1 MIPAVKRN
9 TGQFS
14 RPGQP
19 PEPDGLSGEGIFS
32 DSECNEAASEKN
44 SHTPSQSQ
52 GDSLKDTSDSSVSSY
67 HTALCSEAA
76 ESFKDCVESLED
88 EGDTLLTQPPDG
100 DPADESDLHCKNKT
114 APVSLSEQSLAGLKG
129 FWRGTSEDPA
139 EQLHGTPSDF
149 DKATWELPDKNSKGA
164 GDICAAA
171 SMAVVHS
178 ALNRSQ
184 ASGGSL
190 TTTAERTFSPQ
201 AGRECAASNQ
211 VCRYRGYLSAKEKQ
225 QVQMSITGPAK
236 NSSAPGYS
244 SRMGL
249 ATREL
254 QPGDSGSKYLD
265 PPLRFNAPKSREMFL
280 KERNTKGSRAPVI
293 SKAPC
298 PQYYA
303 DNSSAGSDSEEA
315 DNEVQ
320 KLTALSFRSLSCPHG
335 GSLHMYSSSNRTSS
349 SLSNSLSEDSNGM
362 NRWSTRN
369 ELRKAEVVS
378 QAKGSRQF
386 PAASQVPEKDPP
398 SYSFGKDPFECVD
411 VVLESAD
418 GKKGHSKK
426 RTVPKRQIQLKQ
438 RDRNEMNFLRA
449 GDCADQ
455 QPFAAPRNDPCP
467 KGRTISNEFRINYKQ
482 FLRTASLDDSYSKT
496 RMASCLVK
504 NVLAK
509 KMQYE
514 QRIRMEQKSMQGSST
529 SSVPSSVSTDL
540 VGDFTEGKS
549 SSLSKSDCSCSA
561 EDLQSHSMSERS
573 ESMSQESTD
582 AMRPTKGVVLNEQQR
597 ENVCKLKKT
606 FNELNERL
614 KSQEATQSKPLPI
627 LADGMNR
634 DSGDCRKQV
643 ARERKEYWRA
653 RALFESKQ
661 AEVKGLGVAPTFSKV
676 QKPWPSLKQRAIS
689 KNKHAS
695 WKEEKVSFKPES
707 LVVPRDPARNIFTS
721 TTQEM
726 KLIPQ
731 SKPEQQQ
738 KMLNVSRQLTPEGG
752 AEEKRPAAVQSTK
765 YSSLILPTSCRSRSD
780 GKSSPPEASRAQ
792 EAKKTES
799 KGRGRIHQPR
809 DVRKL
814 VKNTYNLCFKSSDSF
829 NIDQETNSGDSISLS
844 TKESTTTSPL
854 FIHCTSVCRKDDVQT
869 KTHSHGKKQEQ
880 QLNLDVSALSIPD
893 QRASDRQHN
902 AALNHVTKPHVDEP
916 VSLTENKCTA
926 VGESPIHITQIQSKK
941 KVVAGNEELQ
951 LKPENKPVCYER
963 SELNVTPCSKAT
975 RKAPQMESQL
985 NIKVNS
991 SLSKHPHRTQAD
1003 HFPAPT
1009 YSASDGRAMKDSSTQ
1024 ANCNS
1029 LEKSKAVLFQSS
1041 ASPKDTKNHTDINRN
1056 TARPGHFQEAH
1067 AHKEPEWPFQKDL
1080 STEIISLT
1088 SCDSQDFSVS
1098 PKEEN
1103 NVSEQT
1109 KEGYRHL
1116 QPIKPTVTSTQ
1127 TSHTNTPA
1135 NNQSVNSSYQQ
1146 KAQNKM
1152 FDTPRPLDS
1161 QVFVPATRM
1170 SPECANSNAS
1180 LRSKEYS
1187 EETRLPGVLSAAPS
1201 PPAGKLQDQRENWD
1215 HLNRQQAG
1223 NEQYFTATHAEN
1235 ANYLTIPMK
1244 AQKPEA
1250 ASKPLVPSHPDHT
1263 LISSNVFFQPGG
1275 EAPVSTISNESP
1287 QLKAPEGKA
1296 AADHSVN
1303 DRPSHVQPHHR
1314 VNDSPNFLRRNNG
1327 VSPGSRSVPSPTRS
1341 FAPQP
1346 QAHRKMLIDP
1356 DSGKCYYME
1365 PPRQPQ
1371 LKMLYDPETGQ
1382 YLEVLIPPVP
1392 LASHSRLYPS
1402 PFNPLVMN
1410 PGVYGPPYIPYP
1422 GFPGFPPP
1430 PVAMPSVHPDL
1441 PNQQPGQENTNV
1453 TETFSS
1459 SPKGE
1464 APPATQA
1471 TDCNYM
1477 ESLYYIPTGMNS
1489 SPSPNQ
1495 PLFSPATSS
1504 SPSMPEKGPLFRM

>member
-9 TGQFS
+9 SVQFS
-14 RPGQP
+14 RPGQT
-19 PEPDGLSGEGIFS
+19 PEPDGLSGERIFS
-32 DSECNEAASEKN
+32 DSECKEAGSEKN
-44 SHTPSQSQ
+44 RHTPSQSQ
-52 GDSLKDTSDSSVSSY
+52 GDPLKDTSDSSVSSY
-67 HTALCSEAA
+67 HTALCSEGA

-100 DPADESDLHCKNKT
+100 DPDDESDLHRKNKT
-114 APVSLSEQSLAGLKG
+114 ASVSLSERSPAGMKD
-129 FWRGTSEDPA
+129 FWRGASEDTVK
-139 EQLHGTPSDF
+139 QLCGTPSDF
-149 DKATWELPDKNSKGA
+149 DKAAWELPDKNSKGA

-171 SMAVVHS
+171 STAIVHS

-190 TTTAERTFSPQ
+190 TTTAERTFSTQ

-254 QPGDSGSKYLD
+254 QPGAGRSKYLD
-265 PPLRFNAPKSREMFL
+265 PPLRFNAPKPREMFL
-280 KERNTKGSRAPVI
+280 KAHNTKGSRAPVI

-298 PQYYA
+298 PQYCA
-303 DNSSAGSDSEEA
+303 DNSSTGSDSEEA

-335 GSLHMYSSSNRTSS
+335 SSLCMYSSSNRTSS

-362 NRWSTRN
+362 NRWSMRN

-411 VVLESAD
+411 VVLESAA

-438 RDRNEMNFLRA
+438 RDRNEMSFLGA
-449 GDCADQ
+449 GDCAAH
-455 QPFAAPRNDPCP
+455 QPFAAPRNDTCP
-467 KGRTISNEFRINYKQ
+467 KGRTISSEFRINYKQ
-482 FLRTASLDDSYSKT
+482 FMRTASLDDSYSKT

-540 VGDFTEGKS
+540 VGDFTERKS

-606 FNELNERL
+606 FNELDERL
-614 KSQEATQSKPLPI
+614 KSHEATQSKPLPI

-634 DSGDCRKQV
+634 DSGDRKKQV
-643 ARERKEYWRA
+643 AKERKEYWRA

-661 AEVKGLGVAPTFSKV
+661 AEVKGSGVAPTFSKA
-676 QKPWPSLKQRAIS
+676 QKPWPSLKQRAIT
-689 KNKHAS
+689 KNKHTS
-695 WKEEKVSFKPES
+695 WEEEKVPFKPKS
-707 LVVPRDPARNIFTS
+707 LVVARDPARNIFMS

-738 KMLNVSRQLTPEGG
+738 KMLNVSRQLTQEGG
-752 AEEKRPAAVQSTK
+752 AEKRPAAVQSTK

-780 GKSSPPEASRAQ
+780 GKSTPPEASHTQ

-799 KGRGRIHQPR
+799 KGRRQIHQPR

-814 VKNTYNLCFKSSDSF
+814 VKNTYSLCFKSSDIF
-829 NIDQETNSGDSISLS
+829 NRDQETNSGDSISLAA
-844 TKESTTTSPL
+844 SPL

-869 KTHSHGKKQEQ
+869 KTHSHGKNWEQ

-893 QRASDRQHN
+893 QRTSDLQHS
-902 AALNHVTKPHVDEP
+902 ATLNPTTKPYVDGP
-916 VSLTENKCTA
+916 VSLTESKCTA
-926 VGESPIHITQIQSKK
+926 VSESPIHITQIQSKK
-941 KVVAGNEELQ
+941 KVVAGNEEPQ
-951 LKPENKPVCYER
+951 LKPENKSVCYKR

-985 NIKVNS
+985 NVKVNS

-1003 HFPAPT
+1003 HFPAPA
-1009 YSASDGRAMKDSSTQ
+1009 YSALDGRAPKDSSTQ
-1024 ANCNS
+1024 ANCSS
-1029 LEKSKAVLFQSS
+1029 LEKSKAVLFPSS
-1041 ASPKDTKNHTDINRN
+1041 TSPKDSKNDTYINRN
-1056 TARPGHFQEAH
+1056 TARPGHFQEAQ
-1067 AHKEPEWPFQKDL
+1067 AQKEPEWPFQKHL

-1088 SCDSQDFSVS
+1088 HHDSQDFSVS

-1116 QPIKPTVTSTQ
+1116 QPIKPTGTSTQ

-1135 NNQSVNSSYQQ
+1135 NNQSVNGSYQR

-1152 FDTPRPLDS
+1152 FDAPRPLDS
-1161 QVFVPATRM
+1161 QVFVPATLM
-1170 SPECANSNAS
+1170 SPECANSNAF

-1187 EETRLPGVLSAAPS
+1187 EETRLPGVPSAAPS

-1235 ANYLTIPMK
+1235 ANYLTIPVK

-1250 ASKPLVPSHPDHT
+1250 APKPLVPSHSDHT
-1263 LISSNVFFQPGG
+1263 LVSSNVFLQQGG

-1296 AADHSVN
+1296 AAEHSMN
-1303 DRPSHVQPHHR
+1303 DQPSHVQPHHR

-1327 VSPGSRSVPSPTRS
+1327 VSPGSRSAPSPTRS

-1371 LKMLYDPETGQ
+1371 LKMLFDPETGQ

-1430 PVAMPSVHPDL
+1430 PVAMPSVHPNL
-1441 PNQQPGQENTNV
+1441 PNQQPCQENTNV
-1453 TETFSS
+1453 TETFSPG
-1459 SPKGE
+1459 PKGE

-1504 SPSMPEKGPLFRM
+1504 NPSMPEKGPLFRM

>member
-9 TGQFS
+9 SVQFS
-14 RPGQP
+14 RPGQT
-19 PEPDGLSGEGIFS
+19 PEPDGLSGERIFS
-32 DSECNEAASEKN
+32 DSECKEAGSEKN
-44 SHTPSQSQ
+44 RHTPSQSQ
-52 GDSLKDTSDSSVSSY
+52 GDPLKDTSDSSVSSY
-67 HTALCSEAA
+67 HTALCSEGA

-100 DPADESDLHCKNKT
+100 DPDDESDLHRKNKT
-114 APVSLSEQSLAGLKG
+114 ASVSLSERSPAGMKD
-129 FWRGTSEDPA
+129 FWRGASEDTVK
-139 EQLHGTPSDF
+139 QLCGTPSDF
-149 DKATWELPDKNSKGA
+149 DKA
-164 GDICAAA
+164 
-171 SMAVVHS
+171 
-178 ALNRSQ
+178 
-184 ASGGSL
+184 
-190 TTTAERTFSPQ
+190 
-201 AGRECAASNQ
+201 
-211 VCRYRGYLSAKEKQ
+211 
-225 QVQMSITGPAK
+225 
-236 NSSAPGYS
+236 
-244 SRMGL
+244 
-249 ATREL
+249 
-254 QPGDSGSKYLD
+254 
-265 PPLRFNAPKSREMFL
+265 
-280 KERNTKGSRAPVI
+280 
-293 SKAPC
+293 
-298 PQYYA
+298 
-303 DNSSAGSDSEEA
+303 
-315 DNEVQ
+315 
-320 KLTALSFRSLSCPHG
+320 
-335 GSLHMYSSSNRTSS
+335 
-349 SLSNSLSEDSNGM
+349 
-362 NRWSTRN
+362 
-369 ELRKAEVVS
+369 LRKAEVVS

-411 VVLESAD
+411 VVLESAA

-426 RTVPKRQIQLKQ
+426 RTVPKRQIQLK
-438 RDRNEMNFLRA
+438 
-449 GDCADQ
+449 
-455 QPFAAPRNDPCP
+455 
-467 KGRTISNEFRINYKQ
+467 TISN
-482 FLRTASLDDSYSKT
+482 DSYSKT

-540 VGDFTEGKS
+540 VGDFTERKS

-606 FNELNERL
+606 FNELDERL
-614 KSQEATQSKPLPI
+614 KSHEATQSKPLPI

-634 DSGDCRKQV
+634 DSGDRKKQV
-643 ARERKEYWRA
+643 AKERKEYWRA

-661 AEVKGLGVAPTFSKV
+661 AEVKGSGVAPTFSKA
-676 QKPWPSLKQRAIS
+676 QKPWPSLKQRAIT
-689 KNKHAS
+689 KNKHTS
-695 WKEEKVSFKPES
+695 WEEEKVPFKPKS
-707 LVVPRDPARNIFTS
+707 LVVARDPARNIFMS

-738 KMLNVSRQLTPEGG
+738 KMLNVSRQLTQEGG
-752 AEEKRPAAVQSTK
+752 AEKRPAAVQSTK

-780 GKSSPPEASRAQ
+780 GKSTPPEASHTQ

-799 KGRGRIHQPR
+799 KGRRQIHQPR

-814 VKNTYNLCFKSSDSF
+814 VKNTYSLCFKSSDIF
-829 NIDQETNSGDSISLS
+829 NRDQETNSGDSISLAA
-844 TKESTTTSPL
+844 SPL

-869 KTHSHGKKQEQ
+869 KTHSHGKNWEQ

-893 QRASDRQHN
+893 QRTSDLQHS
-902 AALNHVTKPHVDEP
+902 ATLNPTTKPYVDGP
-916 VSLTENKCTA
+916 VSLTESKCTA
-926 VGESPIHITQIQSKK
+926 VSESPIHITQIQSKK
-941 KVVAGNEELQ
+941 KVVAGNEEPQ
-951 LKPENKPVCYER
+951 LKPENKSVCYKR

-985 NIKVNS
+985 NVKVNS

-1003 HFPAPT
+1003 HFPAPA
-1009 YSASDGRAMKDSSTQ
+1009 YSALDGRAPKDSSTQ
-1024 ANCNS
+1024 ANCSS
-1029 LEKSKAVLFQSS
+1029 LEKSKAVLFPSS
-1041 ASPKDTKNHTDINRN
+1041 TSPKDSKNDTYINRN
-1056 TARPGHFQEAH
+1056 TARPGHFQEAQ
-1067 AHKEPEWPFQKDL
+1067 AQKEPEWPFQKHL

-1088 SCDSQDFSVS
+1088 HHDSQDFSVS

-1116 QPIKPTVTSTQ
+1116 QPIKPTGTSTQ

-1135 NNQSVNSSYQQ
+1135 NNQSVNGSYQR

-1152 FDTPRPLDS
+1152 FDAPRPLDS
-1161 QVFVPATRM
+1161 QVFVPATLM
-1170 SPECANSNAS
+1170 SPECANSNAF

-1187 EETRLPGVLSAAPS
+1187 EETRLPGVPSAAPS

-1235 ANYLTIPMK
+1235 ANYLTIPVK

-1250 ASKPLVPSHPDHT
+1250 APKPLVPSHSDHT
-1263 LISSNVFFQPGG
+1263 LVSSNVFLQQGG

-1296 AADHSVN
+1296 AAEHSMN
-1303 DRPSHVQPHHR
+1303 DQPSHVQPHHR

-1327 VSPGSRSVPSPTRS
+1327 VSPGSRSAPSPTRS

-1371 LKMLYDPETGQ
+1371 LKMLFDPETGQ

-1422 GFPGFPPP
+1422 GFPG
-1430 PVAMPSVHPDL
+1430 
-1441 PNQQPGQENTNV
+1441 PG
-1453 TETFSS
+1453 
-1459 SPKGE
+1459 PKG
-1464 APPATQA
+1464 
-1471 TDCNYM
+1471 

-1504 SPSMPEKGPLFRM
+1504 NPSMPEKGPLFRM

>member
-1 MIPAVKRN
+1 
-9 TGQFS
+9 
-14 RPGQP
+14 
-19 PEPDGLSGEGIFS
+19 
-32 DSECNEAASEKN
+32 
-44 SHTPSQSQ
+44 
-52 GDSLKDTSDSSVSSY
+52 
-67 HTALCSEAA
+67 ALCVLPPQAQQSGSLRRHSAGGLPWSRGFGSGSE
-76 ESFKDCVESLED
+76 
-88 EGDTLLTQPPDG
+88 GGPPWTCRFSSGSAGGPPRSRGFSSCSAG
-100 DPADESDLHCKNKT
+100 DPPWSH
-114 APVSLSEQSLAGLKG
+114 G
-129 FWRGTSEDPA
+129 F
-139 EQLHGTPSDF
+139 
-149 DKATWELPDKNSKGA
+149 
-164 GDICAAA
+164 
-171 SMAVVHS
+171 
-178 ALNRSQ
+178 
-184 ASGGSL
+184 GS
-190 TTTAERTFSPQ
+190 
-201 AGRECAASNQ
+201 
-211 VCRYRGYLSAKEKQ
+211 
-225 QVQMSITGPAK
+225 
-236 NSSAPGYS
+236 
-244 SRMGL
+244 
-249 ATREL
+249 
-254 QPGDSGSKYLD
+254 
-265 PPLRFNAPKSREMFL
+265 
-280 KERNTKGSRAPVI
+280 
-293 SKAPC
+293 
-298 PQYYA
+298 
-303 DNSSAGSDSEEA
+303 SSAGGPP
-315 DNEVQ
+315 
-320 KLTALSFRSLSCPHG
+320 RSRAFTIPIGELPPKP
-335 GSLHMYSSSNRTSS
+335 
-349 SLSNSLSEDSNGM
+349 
-362 NRWSTRN
+362 WSTRN
-369 ELRKAEVVS
+369 EQRKAEVVS

-386 PAASQVPEKDPP
+386 PAASQVPEKDLP
-398 SYSFGKDPFECVD
+398 SYSFGKNPFECLD

-438 RDRNEMNFLRA
+438 RDRNEMSFLGA
-449 GDCADQ
+449 GEAI
-455 QPFAAPRNDPCP
+455 
-467 KGRTISNEFRINYKQ
+467 GSEFRINYKQ
-482 FLRTASLDDSYSKT
+482 
-496 RMASCLVK
+496 MASCLVK

-529 SSVPSSVSTDL
+529 SSVPSSVSTDV
-540 VGDFTEGKS
+540 VGDFTEGKA

-614 KSQEATQSKPLPI
+614 KSHEVTQSKPLPI

-634 DSGDCRKQV
+634 DSDDSRKQV
-643 ARERKEYWRA
+643 AKERKEYWRA

-661 AEVKGLGVAPTFSKV
+661 AEVKGLGVAPTFSKA

-689 KNKHAS
+689 KNKHTS
-695 WKEEKVSFKPES
+695 WEEEKVPFKPKS

-752 AEEKRPAAVQSTK
+752 AEEKRPAVVQSTK

-780 GKSSPPEASRAQ
+780 GKSIPPEASHAQ
-792 EAKKTES
+792 EAKKTEG
-799 KGRGRIHQPR
+799 KGRRLIHQPR

-814 VKNTYNLCFKSSDSF
+814 VKNTYSLCFKSSDSF

-844 TKESTTTSPL
+844 TKESTATSPL

-869 KTHSHGKKQEQ
+869 KTHSHGKNWEQ

-893 QRASDRQHN
+893 QRTSDLQHS
-902 AALNHVTKPHVDEP
+902 ATLNQTTKPYVDGP
-916 VSLTENKCTA
+916 VSLTESKCAA
-926 VGESPIHITQIQSKK
+926 VSESPIHITQIQSKK
-941 KVVAGNEELQ
+941 KVVAGNEEPQ
-951 LKPENKPVCYER
+951 LKLENKSVCYER

-985 NIKVNS
+985 NVKVNS

-1003 HFPAPT
+1003 YFPAPA
-1009 YSASDGRAMKDSSTQ
+1009 YSALDGRAPKDSSTQ
-1024 ANCNS
+1024 ANCSS
-1029 LEKSKAVLFQSS
+1029 LEKSKAVLFPSS

-1056 TARPGHFQEAH
+1056 TTRPGHFQEAQ
-1067 AHKEPEWPFQKDL
+1067 AQKEPEWPFQKHL

-1088 SCDSQDFSVS
+1088 PHDSQDFSIS

-1116 QPIKPTVTSTQ
+1116 QPIKPTGTSTQ

-1135 NNQSVNSSYQQ
+1135 NNQSVNSLYQQ

-1152 FDTPRPLDS
+1152 FDAPRPLDS
-1161 QVFVPATRM
+1161 QVFVPAILM

-1187 EETRLPGVLSAAPS
+1187 EETRLPGVPSTAPS

-1215 HLNRQQAG
+1215 HLKRQQAG

-1235 ANYLTIPMK
+1235 ANYLTIPVK

-1250 ASKPLVPSHPDHT
+1250 APKPLVPSHPDHT
-1263 LISSNVFFQPGG
+1263 LVSSNVFFQPGG

-1303 DRPSHVQPHHR
+1303 DQPHHR

-1327 VSPGSRSVPSPTRS
+1327 VSPGSRSAPSPTRS

-1371 LKMLYDPETGQ
+1371 LKMLFDPETGQ

-1392 LASHSRLYPS
+1392 LASHR
-1402 PFNPLVMN
+1402 
-1410 PGVYGPPYIPYP
+1410 
-1422 GFPGFPPP
+1422 FPPP
-1430 PVAMPSVHPDL
+1430 PVAMPSVHPNL
-1441 PNQQPGQENTNV
+1441 PNQQPSQENTNV
-1453 TETFSS
+1453 TGTFSPG
-1459 SPKGE
+1459 PKGE
-1464 APPATQA
+1464 APLATQA

>member
-1 MIPAVKRN
+1 
-9 TGQFS
+9 
-14 RPGQP
+14 
-19 PEPDGLSGEGIFS
+19 
-32 DSECNEAASEKN
+32 
-44 SHTPSQSQ
+44 
-52 GDSLKDTSDSSVSSY
+52 
-67 HTALCSEAA
+67 
-76 ESFKDCVESLED
+76 
-88 EGDTLLTQPPDG
+88 
-100 DPADESDLHCKNKT
+100 
-114 APVSLSEQSLAGLKG
+114 
-129 FWRGTSEDPA
+129 
-139 EQLHGTPSDF
+139 
-149 DKATWELPDKNSKGA
+149 
-164 GDICAAA
+164 
-171 SMAVVHS
+171 MAVVHS

-190 TTTAERTFSPQ
+190 TATAERTFSPQ

-265 PPLRFNAPKSREMFL
+265 PPLRFNAPKPREMFL

-298 PQYYA
+298 PQYCA

-362 NRWSTRN
+362 NRWSTCN

-398 SYSFGKDPFECVD
+398 SYSFGKDPFECLD

-418 GKKGHSKK
+418 SKKGHSKK
-426 RTVPKRQIQLKQ
+426 RTVPKRQIQLK
-438 RDRNEMNFLRA
+438 
-449 GDCADQ
+449 
-455 QPFAAPRNDPCP
+455 
-467 KGRTISNEFRINYKQ
+467 TISNEFRINYKQ
-482 FLRTASLDDSYSKT
+482 
-496 RMASCLVK
+496 MASCLVK

-627 LADGMNR
+627 LADGVNR

-661 AEVKGLGVAPTFSKV
+661 AEVKGLGVAPTFSKA

-689 KNKHAS
+689 KNKHTS
-695 WKEEKVSFKPES
+695 WKEEKVPFKPKS
-707 LVVPRDPARNIFTS
+707 VVVPRDPARNIFTS

-752 AEEKRPAAVQSTK
+752 AEEKRPAAVQSNK

-780 GKSSPPEASRAQ
+780 GKSSPPEALRAQ

-814 VKNTYNLCFKSSDSF
+814 VKNTYSLCFKSSDSF
-829 NIDQETNSGDSISLS
+829 NIDQETNSGNSISLS
-844 TKESTTTSPL
+844 TKESTATSPL

-869 KTHSHGKKQEQ
+869 KTHSHGKNREQ

-893 QRASDRQHN
+893 QRASDRQHS
-902 AALNHVTKPHVDEP
+902 AALNPITKPHVDEP

-941 KVVAGNEELQ
+941 KVVVENEEPQ
-951 LKPENKPVCYER
+951 LKSENKPVCYER

-985 NIKVNS
+985 HIKVNS

-1003 HFPAPT
+1003 PFPAPT
-1009 YSASDGRAMKDSSTQ
+1009 YSASDGRATTQ

-1029 LEKSKAVLFQSS
+1029 LEKSKAVLLPSS
-1041 ASPKDTKNHTDINRN
+1041 ASPKDTKNHTDITRS

-1088 SCDSQDFSVS
+1088 PCDSQDFSVS

-1103 NVSEQT
+1103 NVSERT

-1152 FDTPRPLDS
+1152 FDAPRPLDS

-1187 EETRLPGVLSAAPS
+1187 EETRLPGVPSAAPS

-1235 ANYLTIPMK
+1235 ANYLTIPVK

-1250 ASKPLVPSHPDHT
+1250 APKPLVPSHPDHT
-1263 LISSNVFFQPGG
+1263 LVSSNVFNQPGG

-1303 DRPSHVQPHHR
+1303 DQPSHVQPHHR

-1327 VSPGSRSVPSPTRS
+1327 VSPGSRSAPSPTRS

-1392 LASHSRLYPS
+1392 LASHR
-1402 PFNPLVMN
+1402 
-1410 PGVYGPPYIPYP
+1410 
-1422 GFPGFPPP
+1422 FPPP

-1453 TETFSS
+1453 TETFSP

>member
-1 MIPAVKRN
+1 
-9 TGQFS
+9 
-14 RPGQP
+14 
-19 PEPDGLSGEGIFS
+19 
-32 DSECNEAASEKN
+32 
-44 SHTPSQSQ
+44 
-52 GDSLKDTSDSSVSSY
+52 
-67 HTALCSEAA
+67 
-76 ESFKDCVESLED
+76 
-88 EGDTLLTQPPDG
+88 
-100 DPADESDLHCKNKT
+100 
-114 APVSLSEQSLAGLKG
+114 
-129 FWRGTSEDPA
+129 
-139 EQLHGTPSDF
+139 
-149 DKATWELPDKNSKGA
+149 
-164 GDICAAA
+164 
-171 SMAVVHS
+171 MAVVHS

-190 TTTAERTFSPQ
+190 TATAERTFSPQ

-265 PPLRFNAPKSREMFL
+265 PPLRFNAPKPREMFL

-298 PQYYA
+298 PQYCA

-362 NRWSTRN
+362 NRWSTCN

-378 QAKGSRQF
+378 Q
-386 PAASQVPEKDPP
+386 
-398 SYSFGKDPFECVD
+398 DPFE
-411 VVLESAD
+411 
-418 GKKGHSKK
+418 
-426 RTVPKRQIQLKQ
+426 
-438 RDRNEMNFLRA
+438 
-449 GDCADQ
+449 
-455 QPFAAPRNDPCP
+455 
-467 KGRTISNEFRINYKQ
+467 TISNEFRINYKQ

-627 LADGMNR
+627 LADGVNR

-661 AEVKGLGVAPTFSKV
+661 AEVKGLGVAPTFSKA

-689 KNKHAS
+689 KNKHTS
-695 WKEEKVSFKPES
+695 WKEEKVPFKPKS
-707 LVVPRDPARNIFTS
+707 VVVPRDPARNIFTS

-752 AEEKRPAAVQSTK
+752 AEEKRPAAVQSNK

-780 GKSSPPEASRAQ
+780 GKSSPPEALRAQ

-814 VKNTYNLCFKSSDSF
+814 VKNTYSLCFKSSDSF
-829 NIDQETNSGDSISLS
+829 NIDQETNSGNSISLS
-844 TKESTTTSPL
+844 TKESTATSPL

-869 KTHSHGKKQEQ
+869 KTHSHGKNREQ

-893 QRASDRQHN
+893 QRASDRQHS
-902 AALNHVTKPHVDEP
+902 AALNPITKPHVDEP

-941 KVVAGNEELQ
+941 KVVVENEEPQ
-951 LKPENKPVCYER
+951 LKSENKPVCYER

-985 NIKVNS
+985 HIKVNS

-1003 HFPAPT
+1003 PFPAPT
-1009 YSASDGRAMKDSSTQ
+1009 YSASDGRATTQ

-1029 LEKSKAVLFQSS
+1029 LEKSKAVLLPSS
-1041 ASPKDTKNHTDINRN
+1041 ASPKDTKNHTDITRS

-1088 SCDSQDFSVS
+1088 PCDSQDFSVS

-1103 NVSEQT
+1103 NVSERT

-1152 FDTPRPLDS
+1152 FDAPRPLDS

-1187 EETRLPGVLSAAPS
+1187 EETRLPGVPSAAPS

-1235 ANYLTIPMK
+1235 ANYLTIPVK

-1250 ASKPLVPSHPDHT
+1250 APKPLVPSHPDHT
-1263 LISSNVFFQPGG
+1263 LVSSNVFNQPGG

-1303 DRPSHVQPHHR
+1303 DQPSHVQPHHR

-1327 VSPGSRSVPSPTRS
+1327 VSPGSRSAPSPTRS

-1422 GFPGFPPP
+1422 GFPGP
-1430 PVAMPSVHPDL
+1430 
-1441 PNQQPGQENTNV
+1441 
-1453 TETFSS
+1453 

-1464 APPATQA
+1464 APP
-1471 TDCNYM
+1471 
-1477 ESLYYIPTGMNS
+1477 SLYYIPTGMNS

>member
-9 TGQFS
+9 TVQFS

-100 DPADESDLHCKNKT
+100 DPADESDLHRKNKT

-149 DKATWELPDKNSKGA
+149 DKATWELPDKNSKEA

-190 TTTAERTFSPQ
+190 TTSAERTFSPQ

-211 VCRYRGYLSAKEKQ
+211 VCRYRDYLSAKEKQ

-236 NSSAPGYS
+236 NSSVPGYS

-265 PPLRFNAPKSREMFL
+265 SPLRFNAPKPKEMFL

-514 QRIRMEQKSMQGSST
+514 QRIRMEQKSMQGSSI
-529 SSVPSSVSTDL
+529 SSLPSSVSTDL

-627 LADGMNR
+627 LADGVNR

-661 AEVKGLGVAPTFSKV
+661 AEVKGLGVAPTFSKA

-695 WKEEKVSFKPES
+695 WKEEKVSFKPKS

-844 TKESTTTSPL
+844 TKESTATSPL

-869 KTHSHGKKQEQ
+869 KTRSHGKNQEQ

-902 AALNHVTKPHVDEP
+902 AALNPVTKPHVDEP

-941 KVVAGNEELQ
+941 KVVAGNEEPQ

-1003 HFPAPT
+1003 HFLAPT
-1009 YSASDGRAMKDSSTQ
+1009 YSASDGRATKDSSTQ

-1041 ASPKDTKNHTDINRN
+1041 ASPKDTKNHTDINRK
-1056 TARPGHFQEAH
+1056 TTMPGHFQEAH

-1088 SCDSQDFSVS
+1088 PCDSQDFSVS

-1187 EETRLPGVLSAAPS
+1187 EETRLPGVPSAAPS

-1453 TETFSS
+1453 TETFSP

>member
-9 TGQFS
+9 TVQFS

-32 DSECNEAASEKN
+32 DSECKEAASEKN

-67 HTALCSEAA
+67 HTALCSEGA

-100 DPADESDLHCKNKT
+100 DPADESDLHRKNKT
-114 APVSLSEQSLAGLKG
+114 VPVSLSEQSLAGLKG
-129 FWRGTSEDPA
+129 FWRGTSEDP
-139 EQLHGTPSDF
+139 
-149 DKATWELPDKNSKGA
+149 
-164 GDICAAA
+164 
-171 SMAVVHS
+171 
-178 ALNRSQ
+178 
-184 ASGGSL
+184 
-190 TTTAERTFSPQ
+190 
-201 AGRECAASNQ
+201 
-211 VCRYRGYLSAKEKQ
+211 
-225 QVQMSITGPAK
+225 
-236 NSSAPGYS
+236 
-244 SRMGL
+244 
-249 ATREL
+249 L

-265 PPLRFNAPKSREMFL
+265 PPLRFNAPKPREMFL

-298 PQYYA
+298 PQYCA

-320 KLTALSFRSLSCPHG
+320 KLTALS
-335 GSLHMYSSSNRTSS
+335 
-349 SLSNSLSEDSNGM
+349 
-362 NRWSTRN
+362 
-369 ELRKAEVVS
+369 KAEVVS

-386 PAASQVPEKDPP
+386 PA
-398 SYSFGKDPFECVD
+398 
-411 VVLESAD
+411 
-418 GKKGHSKK
+418 

-449 GDCADQ
+449 GDCAAQ
-455 QPFAAPRNDPCP
+455 
-467 KGRTISNEFRINYKQ
+467 TISNEFRINYKQ
-482 FLRTASLDDSYSKT
+482 
-496 RMASCLVK
+496 MASCLVK

-627 LADGMNR
+627 LADGVNR

-661 AEVKGLGVAPTFSKV
+661 AEVKGLGVAPTFSKA

-689 KNKHAS
+689 KNKHTS
-695 WKEEKVSFKPES
+695 WKEEKVPFKPKS
-707 LVVPRDPARNIFTS
+707 VVVPRDPARNIFTS

-752 AEEKRPAAVQSTK
+752 AEEKRPAAVQSNK

-780 GKSSPPEASRAQ
+780 GKSSPPEALRAQ

-814 VKNTYNLCFKSSDSF
+814 VKNTYSLCFKSSDSF
-829 NIDQETNSGDSISLS
+829 NIDQETNSGNSISLS
-844 TKESTTTSPL
+844 TKESTATSPL

-869 KTHSHGKKQEQ
+869 KTHSHGKNREQ

-893 QRASDRQHN
+893 QRASDRQHS
-902 AALNHVTKPHVDEP
+902 AALNPITKPHVDEP

-941 KVVAGNEELQ
+941 KVVVENEEPQ
-951 LKPENKPVCYER
+951 LKSENKPVCYER

-985 NIKVNS
+985 HIKVNS

-1003 HFPAPT
+1003 PFPAPT
-1009 YSASDGRAMKDSSTQ
+1009 YSASDGRATTQ

-1029 LEKSKAVLFQSS
+1029 LEKSKAVLLPSS
-1041 ASPKDTKNHTDINRN
+1041 ASPKDTKNHTDITRS

-1088 SCDSQDFSVS
+1088 PCDSQDFSVS

-1103 NVSEQT
+1103 NVSERT

-1152 FDTPRPLDS
+1152 FDAPRPLDS

-1187 EETRLPGVLSAAPS
+1187 EETRLPGVPSAAPS

-1235 ANYLTIPMK
+1235 ANYLTIPVK

-1250 ASKPLVPSHPDHT
+1250 APKPLVPSHPDHT
-1263 LISSNVFFQPGG
+1263 LVSSNVFNQPGG

-1303 DRPSHVQPHHR
+1303 DQPSHVQPHHR

-1327 VSPGSRSVPSPTRS
+1327 VSPGSRSAPSPTRS

-1441 PNQQPGQENTNV
+1441 
-1453 TETFSS
+1453 
-1459 SPKGE
+1459 
-1464 APPATQA
+1464 
-1471 TDCNYM
+1471 
-1477 ESLYYIPTGMNS
+1477 LYYIPTGMNS

>member
-9 TGQFS
+9 TVQFY
-14 RPGQP
+14 RLGQP
-19 PEPDGLSGEGIFS
+19 PEPDGLSGEGILS
-32 DSECNEAASEKN
+32 DSECKEATSEKN
-44 SHTPSQSQ
+44 SHTPSQSR
-52 GDSLKDTSDSSVSSY
+52 GDPLKDTSDSSVSSY
-67 HTALCSEAA
+67 QTALCSEGT

-88 EGDTLLTQPPDG
+88 EEDALLTQLPDG
-100 DPADESDLHCKNKT
+100 DPDDESNLHRKNKT
-114 APVSLSEQSLAGLKG
+114 APVSLSEQSLAGMKG
-129 FWRGTSEDPA
+129 FWRGASEDTA
-139 EQLHGTPSDF
+139 EQLHGPPSDF

-254 QPGDSGSKYLD
+254 QPGDGGSKYLD
-265 PPLRFNAPKSREMFL
+265 LPLRFNAPKPREMFL
-280 KERNTKGSRAPVI
+280 KVRNTKGSRAPVI

-298 PQYYA
+298 PKYCA
-303 DNSSAGSDSEEA
+303 ETSSAGSDSEEA

-320 KLTALSFRSLSCPHG
+320 KLTALSFRSLSCPHS

-398 SYSFGKDPFECVD
+398 SYSFGKDPFKCVD
-411 VVLESAD
+411 VALESTD

-438 RDRNEMNFLRA
+438 RDRNEMSFLGA
-449 GDCADQ
+449 GDCAAH
-455 QPFAAPRNDPCP
+455 QPFAAPRNNPCP
-467 KGRTISNEFRINYKQ
+467 KGRTISDEFRINYKQ
-482 FLRTASLDDSYSKT
+482 FMRTASLDDSYSKT

-627 LADGMNR
+627 LADGVNG
-634 DSGDCRKQV
+634 DSGDRRKQV
-643 ARERKEYWRA
+643 ARKRKEYWQS

-661 AEVKGLGVAPTFSKV
+661 AEVKGLGVAPTFSKA

-689 KNKHAS
+689 KNEHTS
-695 WKEEKVSFKPES
+695 WKEKVPFKPKS

-721 TTQEM
+721 TTQEI
-726 KLIPQ
+726 KLISQ

-738 KMLNVSRQLTPEGG
+738 KMLNVSRQLTEGG

-765 YSSLILPTSCRSRSD
+765 HSSLILPTSCRSRSD

-792 EAKKTES
+792 KAKKTES
-799 KGRGRIHQPR
+799 KGKGRIHQPR

-814 VKNTYNLCFKSSDSF
+814 VKNTYSLCFKSSDSF

-844 TKESTTTSPL
+844 TKESTATSPL

-869 KTHSHGKKQEQ
+869 KTHSHRKKREQ

-893 QRASDRQHN
+893 QRASDLQHS
-902 AALNHVTKPHVDEP
+902 ATLNPITEPHVDGP
-916 VSLTENKCTA
+916 VSLTESKCTA
-926 VGESPIHITQIQSKK
+926 VGESPMHITQIQSKK
-941 KVVAGNEELQ
+941 KVVAGNEEPQ
-951 LKPENKPVCYER
+951 IKPENKPVCYER
-963 SELNVTPCSKAT
+963 SELNVTPSSKAR
-975 RKAPQMESQL
+975 RKATQMESQL

-1003 HFPAPT
+1003 HFPVPT
-1009 YSASDGRAMKDSSTQ
+1009 YSASDGRATKDSLTQ

-1029 LEKSKAVLFQSS
+1029 LAKSEAVLFPSS
-1041 ASPKDTKNHTDINRN
+1041 ASPKDTKNHTDINHN
-1056 TARPGHFQEAH
+1056 TARPGHFQETH
-1067 AHKEPEWPFQKDL
+1067 AHKEPEWPFQKHL

-1088 SCDSQDFSVS
+1088 PRSSQDFSVS

-1103 NVSEQT
+1103 KVSEPT
-1109 KEGYRHL
+1109 KEEYRHL

-1135 NNQSVNSSYQQ
+1135 NSQSVNNSYQQ

-1152 FDTPRPLDS
+1152 SDAPRPLGS
-1161 QVFVPATRM
+1161 QGFVPVTCM
-1170 SPECANSNAS
+1170 SPECADSNAS

-1187 EETRLPGVLSAAPS
+1187 EGTRLPGVPSAAPS
-1201 PPAGKLQDQRENWD
+1201 PPAGKLQEQRENWD

-1235 ANYLTIPMK
+1235 ANYLTIPVK

-1250 ASKPLVPSHPDHT
+1250 APKPLVPSHPDHT
-1263 LISSNVFFQPGG
+1263 LISSNVSFQPGG
-1275 EAPVSTISNESP
+1275 EAPMSTMSNESP
-1287 QLKAPEGKA
+1287 QPKTPEGKA
-1296 AADHSVN
+1296 AVDHAVH
-1303 DRPSHVQPHHR
+1303 DQPSHVQPHRR

-1327 VSPGSRSVPSPTRS
+1327 VSPGNRIAPSPTRS
-1341 FAPQP
+1341 FALQP

-1356 DSGKCYYME
+1356 DSGKYYYME

-1392 LASHSRLYPS
+1392 LASHRLYSS

-1430 PVAMPSVHPDL
+1430 PVAMPSVHPDP

-1453 TETFSS
+1453 TETFSPG
-1459 SPKGE
+1459 PKGE

>member
-1 MIPAVKRN
+1 M
-9 TGQFS
+9 
-14 RPGQP
+14 
-19 PEPDGLSGEGIFS
+19 
-32 DSECNEAASEKN
+32 
-44 SHTPSQSQ
+44 
-52 GDSLKDTSDSSVSSY
+52 KD
-67 HTALCSEAA
+67 
-76 ESFKDCVESLED
+76 
-88 EGDTLLTQPPDG
+88 
-100 DPADESDLHCKNKT
+100 
-114 APVSLSEQSLAGLKG
+114 
-129 FWRGTSEDPA
+129 FWRGASEDTVK
-139 EQLHGTPSDF
+139 QLCGTPSDF
-149 DKATWELPDKNSKGA
+149 DKAAWELPDKNSKGA

-171 SMAVVHS
+171 STAIVHS

-190 TTTAERTFSPQ
+190 TTTAERTFSTQ

-254 QPGDSGSKYLD
+254 QPGAGRSKYLD
-265 PPLRFNAPKSREMFL
+265 PPLRFNAPKPREMFL
-280 KERNTKGSRAPVI
+280 KAHNTKGSRAPVI

-298 PQYYA
+298 PQYCA
-303 DNSSAGSDSEEA
+303 DNSSTGSDSEEA

-320 KLTALSFRSLSCPHG
+320 KLTALSFRSLS
-335 GSLHMYSSSNRTSS
+335 
-349 SLSNSLSEDSNGM
+349 
-362 NRWSTRN
+362 
-369 ELRKAEVVS
+369 
-378 QAKGSRQF
+378 RQF
-386 PAASQVPEKDPP
+386 P
-398 SYSFGKDPFECVD
+398 CVD
-411 VVLESAD
+411 VVLESAA

-426 RTVPKRQIQLKQ
+426 RTVPKRQIQLK
-438 RDRNEMNFLRA
+438 
-449 GDCADQ
+449 
-455 QPFAAPRNDPCP
+455 
-467 KGRTISNEFRINYKQ
+467 TISN
-482 FLRTASLDDSYSKT
+482 DSYSKT

-540 VGDFTEGKS
+540 VGDFTERKS

-606 FNELNERL
+606 FNELDERL
-614 KSQEATQSKPLPI
+614 KSHEATQSKPLPI

-634 DSGDCRKQV
+634 DSGDRKKQV
-643 ARERKEYWRA
+643 AKERKEYWRA

-661 AEVKGLGVAPTFSKV
+661 AEVKGSGVAPTFSKA
-676 QKPWPSLKQRAIS
+676 QKPWPSLKQRAIT
-689 KNKHAS
+689 KNKHTS
-695 WKEEKVSFKPES
+695 WEEEKVPFKPKS
-707 LVVPRDPARNIFTS
+707 LVVARDPARNIFMS

-738 KMLNVSRQLTPEGG
+738 KMLNVSRQLTQEGG
-752 AEEKRPAAVQSTK
+752 AEKRPAAVQSTK

-780 GKSSPPEASRAQ
+780 GKSTPPEASHTQ

-799 KGRGRIHQPR
+799 KGRRQIHQPR

-814 VKNTYNLCFKSSDSF
+814 VKNTYSLCFKSSDIF
-829 NIDQETNSGDSISLS
+829 NRDQETNSGDSISLAA
-844 TKESTTTSPL
+844 SPL

-869 KTHSHGKKQEQ
+869 KTHSHGKNWEQ

-893 QRASDRQHN
+893 QRTSDLQHS
-902 AALNHVTKPHVDEP
+902 ATLNPTTKPYVDGP
-916 VSLTENKCTA
+916 VSLTESKCTA
-926 VGESPIHITQIQSKK
+926 VSESPIHITQIQSKK
-941 KVVAGNEELQ
+941 KVVAGNEEPQ
-951 LKPENKPVCYER
+951 LKPENKSVCYKR

-985 NIKVNS
+985 NVKVNS

-1003 HFPAPT
+1003 HFPAPA
-1009 YSASDGRAMKDSSTQ
+1009 YSALDGRAPKDSSTQ
-1024 ANCNS
+1024 ANCSS
-1029 LEKSKAVLFQSS
+1029 LEKSKAVLFPSS
-1041 ASPKDTKNHTDINRN
+1041 TSPKDSKNDTYINRN
-1056 TARPGHFQEAH
+1056 TARPGHFQEAQ
-1067 AHKEPEWPFQKDL
+1067 AQKEPEWPFQKHL

-1088 SCDSQDFSVS
+1088 HHDSQDFSVS

-1116 QPIKPTVTSTQ
+1116 QPIKPTGTSTQ

-1135 NNQSVNSSYQQ
+1135 NNQSVNGSYQR

-1152 FDTPRPLDS
+1152 FDAPRPLDS
-1161 QVFVPATRM
+1161 QVFVPATLM
-1170 SPECANSNAS
+1170 SPECANSNAF

-1187 EETRLPGVLSAAPS
+1187 EETRLPGVPSAAPS

-1235 ANYLTIPMK
+1235 ANYLTIPVK

-1250 ASKPLVPSHPDHT
+1250 APKPLVPSHSDHT
-1263 LISSNVFFQPGG
+1263 LVSSNVFLQQGG

-1296 AADHSVN
+1296 AAEHSMN
-1303 DRPSHVQPHHR
+1303 DQPSHVQPHHR

-1327 VSPGSRSVPSPTRS
+1327 VSPGSRSAPSPTRS

-1371 LKMLYDPETGQ
+1371 LKMLFDPETGQ

-1422 GFPGFPPP
+1422 GFPG
-1430 PVAMPSVHPDL
+1430 
-1441 PNQQPGQENTNV
+1441 PG
-1453 TETFSS
+1453 
-1459 SPKGE
+1459 PKGE

-1504 SPSMPEKGPLFRM
+1504 NPSMPEKGPLFRM